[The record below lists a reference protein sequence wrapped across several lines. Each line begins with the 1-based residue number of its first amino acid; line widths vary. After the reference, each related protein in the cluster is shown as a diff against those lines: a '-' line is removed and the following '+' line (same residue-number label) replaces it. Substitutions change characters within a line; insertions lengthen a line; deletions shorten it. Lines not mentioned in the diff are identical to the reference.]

1 MADTEISLNEKRSSF
16 LCTSKP
22 DGKAIVLVGPT
33 ASGKSGLAL
42 ELAEQTGGIIINAD
56 SMQVYADVPTLTAR
70 PGGKELERAEHRLY
84 GFLNDW
90 ENCSAAKWADLAAEE
105 MRRAWKAGKLPI
117 LTGGTGL
124 YIRALQEGFSSVPE
138 VPEDVRRS
146 VRRRFDEIGVEAF
159 RAEMRQKDSTIRLTD
174 PQRLLRAA
182 EILEATGKPL
192 SFWQSGESVKVIDAS
207 WFNIF
212 VNPERESLYS
222 RCNHRFEVMMRRGA
236 VEEVEILLAKNPP
249 PDSLILKAIGVREI
263 GAYLAGQSSRDGA
276 VSKAQQAT
284 RNYAKR
290 QVTWFRHRFRA
301 DLETAEPNSAEILTK
316 VLHFLA

>member
-1 MADTEISLNEKRSSF
+1 M
-16 LCTSKP
+16 
-22 DGKAIVLVGPT
+22 GPT

-42 ELAEQTGGIIINAD
+42 ELAERTGGVIINAD

-70 PGGKELERAEHRLY
+70 PVGTELERAEHRLY
-84 GFLNDW
+84 GFLRDW
-90 ENCSAAKWADLAAEE
+90 EKCSAAKWADLAAEE
-105 MRRAWKAGKLPI
+105 MRRAWAAGKLPI

-124 YIRALQEGFSSVPE
+124 YVRTLQEGLSALPE
-138 VPEDVRRS
+138 VPEEVRRS
-146 VRRRFDEIGVEAF
+146 VRRRFDEIGAEAF
-159 RAEMRQKDSTIRLTD
+159 RAEMRQKDASLRLTD

-192 SFWQSGESVKVIDAS
+192 SFWQSKESVKVIDAS

-212 VNPERESLYS
+212 INPEREILYE
-222 RCNHRFEVMMRRGA
+222 RCERRFEDMMRRGA

-263 GAYLAGQSSRDGA
+263 GAYLAGKWSREEA

-290 QVTWFRHRFRA
+290 QLTWFRHRFKA
-301 DLETAEPNSAEILTK
+301 DLETTGLNSPEILTK